1 MIKKYTPQ
9 MVGIKILINDIHRM
23 IDEARSAVA
32 VTINTG
38 LTLLHWHIG
47 KRINKEILDGGRAKY
62 GKQILATLS
71 QELSREYGKGFN
83 YSALTRMIRF
93 AEVFPQK
100 EIVATLSQQLSWS
113 HFVILVNLKE
123 PIQSEFYAEIC
134 RIERWNVRTLRK
146 KVDSMLYERTAI
158 SRKPANL
165 AQKELA
171 QLREKGNMSPDLVF
185 RDPYVLDF
193 LNLKDT
199 FSEADLE
206 KAILWEIE
214 KFLLELGCG
223 FTFVARQKRMII
235 DSEDYYLDLLLFH
248 RKLKRLVAVE
258 LKLGKF
264 KAAYKGQMELYLR
277 WLESNEME
285 SDERTPLGIILCAEG
300 GKQTIELLQL
310 DESGIHV
317 AEYMTELPPRIEL
330 KKKLHAAI
338 EYAKNRAEK
347 SSELESNG
355 TSHE

>member
-1 MIKKYTPQ
+1 MIKKYSPQ
-9 MVGIKILINDIHRM
+9 MVDTKIFIDDIRRM
-23 IDEARSAVA
+23 IDEARSTVA
-32 VTINTG
+32 ATVNTG

-47 KRINKEILDGGRAKY
+47 KRINEEILDGSRAKY

-71 QELSREYGKGFN
+71 QELSNEYGKGFN

-113 HFVILVNLKE
+113 HFVILIALKE
-123 PIQSEFYAEIC
+123 PLQREFYAEFC

-158 SRKPANL
+158 SRKPADL

-171 QLREKGNMSPDLVF
+171 QLKEKGNMSLDLVF
-185 RDPYVLDF
+185 RDPYLLNF

-199 FSEADLE
+199 FSESDLE
-206 KAILWEIE
+206 TAILWEIE

-223 FTFVARQKRMII
+223 FTFVARQKRMTI

-264 KAAYKGQMELYLR
+264 KAAFKGQMELYLR
-277 WLESNEME
+277 WLERNEME
-285 SDERTPLGIILCAEG
+285 ADERTPLGIILCAEG
-300 GKQTIELLQL
+300 GKQTIELLRL
-310 DESGIHV
+310 DASGIHV

-330 KKKLHAAI
+330 KKKLQAAI
-338 EYAKNRAEK
+338 EYAKNRARK
-347 SSELESNG
+347 SFETEN
-355 TSHE
+355 HQ